1 MARKSVSV
9 GFAVA
14 PEDRA
19 RLDRLVERLADG
31 NRSAFLRQA
40 IDQMETVERASR
52 LRRIQAYG
60 VQQAAARGIDPE
72 DVGSIVKRVLRTRRE
87 PN

>member
-14 PEDRA
+14 PEDQE
-19 RLDRLVERLADG
+19 RLDRLAKRFADG

-40 IDQMETVERASR
+40 LDQMEVIDRASR
-52 LRRIQAYG
+52 LQRIQAYG
-60 VQQAAARGIDPE
+60 VQQAATRGISEE
-72 DVGSIVKRVLRTRRE
+72 DVGAIVKRVLRSSHDRG
-87 PN
+87 